1 MMTIPDELIRQ
12 RSYEIWQREGCPH
25 GRAVEHWQQAKMELD
40 AEMRLA
46 VAPPR
51 GARFPILDSDPH
63 QLVVARPPISY
74 PPRKLVASR
83 LRELDTRAA

>member
-25 GRAVEHWQQAKMELD
+25 GMAGEHWVQAKTELEVELR
-40 AEMRLA
+40 AIA
-46 VAPPR
+46 AR
-51 GARFPILDSDPH
+51 GARFPIVDGDPH
-63 QLVVARPPISY
+63 QVVVARPPISY

-83 LRELDTRAA
+83 LKEPDTRAA